1 MPSSQSPPAD
11 AGLRQRLYRRAK
23 RAFQLL
29 YDRQLST
36 GPLLAMERYF
46 PAHAELARL
55 TPLLRQQSR
64 ELLPHVETLPR
75 FHELSSTQGRF
86 AYRDGRRWSVLPLRI
101 YGVDLPQNQ
110 QRLPALIPFLRAHP
124 EVTGAMVSC
133 LESGKHI
140 RPHRGPFR
148 GILRYHLTLHCA
160 EGDADHDCRLRV
172 ADRWIPYREGEA
184 LLWDDTYEHEVRN
197 RTGGDRVALLL
208 DVRRPEQPPA
218 LALLSAAVI
227 SGVGLYCRLSHRIR
241 ADRLLPPCPPAPRP
255 APTPTPPTPRP
266 PRSRR

>member
-1 MPSSQSPPAD
+1 MGTTVSPRPD
-11 AGLRQRLYRRAK
+11 PQQPGLRQRLYRRAK
-23 RAFQLL
+23 GMVQRL
-29 YDRQLST
+29 YDRAVDT
-36 GPLLAMERYF
+36 GPVLAMQRYF

-55 TPLLRQQSR
+55 TPLLQEQTRA
-64 ELLPHVETLPR
+64 LLPHLDALPR

-101 YGVDLPQNQ
+101 YGVDLPANQ
-110 QRLPALIPFLRAHP
+110 QRLPALTPFLRAHP

-160 EGDADHDCRLRV
+160 SGDPAHDCRLRV
-172 ADRWIPYREGEA
+172 DRRWFPYREGEA

-197 RTGGDRVALLL
+197 RTGGDRIALLL
-208 DVRRPEQPPA
+208 DIRRPELPLP
-218 LALLSAAVI
+218 LALLSAGVI
-227 SGVGLYCRLSHRIR
+227 SGVGLYCRLRRGRYR
-241 ADRLLPPCPPAPRP
+241 AAPAPAAHP
-255 APTPTPPTPRP
+255 
-266 PRSRR
+266 